1 MFMEIGIRQFFD
13 SQSLVKCA
21 SKLLFG
27 LPCSRRYILISA
39 FQIVHGDIRILHL
52 IAKLQIL
59 FERSQMTYTLGSA
72 DNTMCCQVNTPWF
85 KLAEFIW
92 ARKRDSL
99 CPTSASETVSYVPA
113 TTSPQE
119 SSQLAFIPV

>member
-27 LPCSRRYILISA
+27 LPSSRRYILISA

-52 IAKLQIL
+52 VAKLQIL

-72 DNTMCCQVNTPWF
+72 DNTMVQISRVHMGEREIVC
-85 KLAEFIW
+85 
-92 ARKRDSL
+92 
-99 CPTSASETVSYVPA
+99 VPHQPLKPFL
-113 TTSPQE
+113 T
-119 SSQLAFIPV
+119 